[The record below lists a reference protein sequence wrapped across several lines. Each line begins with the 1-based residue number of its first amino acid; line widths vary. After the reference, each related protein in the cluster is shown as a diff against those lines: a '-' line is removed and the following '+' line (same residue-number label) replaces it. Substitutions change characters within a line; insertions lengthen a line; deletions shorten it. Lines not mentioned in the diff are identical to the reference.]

1 MQRVKATDLVLYQRL
16 CCLSGGYGV
25 CVPMHYLPGAILG
38 SEDHRDPQS
47 QRSDVLPSADLGLR
61 PFDVHDVG
69 KLGCHILLYDLDANG
84 LTISELR
91 CGMLLGPSN
100 LLPSMRD
107 GANPGR
113 GRAERVSE
121 GHVFLV
127 GEQLLRRPGVAF
139 DELIYRRRQLLE
151 YLVELI

>member
-16 CCLSGGYGV
+16 CCLSRGYRV
-25 CVPMHYLPGAILG
+25 CVPMHNLPGAILG
-38 SEDHRDPQS
+38 AEDHRDPQS
-47 QRSDVLPSADLGLR
+47 QRGDVLPSADLGLR

-100 LLPSMRD
+100 LLPPMRD
-107 GANPGR
+107 GADPSS
-113 GRAERVSE
+113 GRAERVSK
-121 GHVFLV
+121 GHVVSV
-127 GEQLLRRPGVAF
+127 GEQFLRRPGVPFWNSSTAA
-139 DELIYRRRQLLE
+139 I
-151 YLVELI
+151 